1 MSHYTAVFYHCHSEG
16 VLGIGKFRCWPQ
28 PFSYSWRPNAF
39 VFVISSNV
47 RRPLV
52 AGAFANNLT
61 SHFLRLPTTCIRV
74 MVENTLSLGDR
85 VKLIDYAKK
94 NPGVGT
100 RRIAEI
106 FKCGRTQ
113 VQAILKVK
121 ESIIA
126 DFETNA
132 PALRKRSCGTR
143 YQYFDDAVHEWY
155 SLARQQ
161 LVPVSGPMLQS
172 EALLL
177 AKELGNKSFKASNG
191 WLQSFKQRHNIIQL
205 VVSGGVR

>member
-1 MSHYTAVFYHCHSEG
+1 M
-16 VLGIGKFRCWPQ
+16 
-28 PFSYSWRPNAF
+28 
-39 VFVISSNV
+39 
-47 RRPLV
+47 
-52 AGAFANNLT
+52 
-61 SHFLRLPTTCIRV
+61 CIRV
-74 MVENTLSLGDR
+74 MAENMLSLGDR

-177 AKELGNKSFKASNG
+177 AKELGNKSFKAFNG

-205 VVSGGVR
+205 VVSGESGDVCEDTVEAWMEQLPTLVQGIYGMRMRLLASFELCLRGN